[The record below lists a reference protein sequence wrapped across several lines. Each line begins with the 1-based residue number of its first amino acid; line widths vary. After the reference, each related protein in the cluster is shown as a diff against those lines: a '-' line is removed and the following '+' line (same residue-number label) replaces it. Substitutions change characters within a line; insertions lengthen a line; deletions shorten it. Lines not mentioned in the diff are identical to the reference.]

1 MEISKIIESARHD
14 FDSLLNRQCLYR
26 QSISDSEFREL
37 FQIRAQ
43 QVMANRKC
51 YFQFKVDDLNRPVIN
66 QLYCWLARKDSA
78 LNSEIG
84 IILNGAYGCGKSV
97 LIEAF
102 CMVLN
107 DITPGENNKVRVIHA
122 IELVELIKREG
133 VVPWARTPLLIHDL
147 GKEKTEVKDFGT
159 NINPISDLLALRA
172 EYGSL
177 TFGSSNMDK
186 SGFEKS
192 YMQYIAKRLWDHV
205 NLVFLPGKSRREEWT
220 INQP

>member
-1 MEISKIIESARHD
+1 MQISQIIETAKQDR
-14 FDSLLNRQCLYR
+14 DSLLNRQWNIR
-26 QSISDSEFREL
+26 PSITPEEYREL

-43 QVMANRKC
+43 QVMATRKC
-51 YFQFKVDDLNRPVIN
+51 YQPFVIDEYNKAVIN
-66 QLYCWLARKDSA
+66 LMYCWLSRQPSA

-84 IILNGAYGCGKSV
+84 IVLNGSYGCGKSV

-102 CMVLN
+102 CMVFN
-107 DITPGENNKVRVIHA
+107 DITQSENYKVKVIHA
-122 IELVELIKREG
+122 IELVDMIRKEG
-133 VVPWARTPLLIHDL
+133 VVPFARMPLLIQDM

-159 NINPISDLLALRA
+159 AINPISDLLALRA

-186 SGFEKS
+186 QGFEKA

-205 NLVFLPGKSRREEWT
+205 NLVLLPGRSRREDWSV
-220 INQP
+220 NQP

>member
-1 MEISKIIESARHD
+1 MQINQIIETARMD
-14 FDSLLNRQCLYR
+14 RDSLLNRQWNLR
-26 QSISDSEFREL
+26 QEITPDQYKEL

-43 QVMANRKC
+43 QIMATRKVYKQFVIDDSNR
-51 YFQFKVDDLNRPVIN
+51 QVIN
-66 QLYCWLARKDSA
+66 VLYCWLSRQKSV

-97 LIEAF
+97 LMEAF

-107 DITPGENNKVRVIHA
+107 DITPSENHKVKVIHA
-122 IELVELIKREG
+122 IELAELIKKEG
-133 VVPWARTPLLIHDL
+133 VISWARVPLLIQDI
-147 GKEKTEVKDFGT
+147 GKEKKELKDFGT

-186 SGFEKS
+186 KQFEES
-192 YMQYIAKRLWDHV
+192 YKEYIAKRLWDHV
-205 NLVFLPGKSRREEWT
+205 NLLFLPGKSRREDWSV
-220 INQP
+220 NQP